1 MLIQTEAP
9 LFQAAGSLNL
19 ETKKKKTNL
28 KEYKKT
34 QIQRKKN
41 NSKEL
46 SMAMLQRIKNTKNT

>member
-9 LFQAAGSLNL
+9 LLHVAAALNL
-19 ETKKKKTNL
+19 EIKKEKKNL

-34 QIQRKKN
+34 NPKKKN
-41 NSKEL
+41 NSKQS